1 MTLGRIYAVTLAGVV
16 CAGIAL
22 AQGGNGVPKGR
33 VVTVR
38 MLDKSATEYL
48 FEPAQVTVNPGD
60 IVRFVQTGNMPHNV
74 EFRDVPDNAALGDGK
89 TGPYLTAPNQTYDV
103 AIDERLP
110 KGTYGFVCVPH
121 EPMGMKGT
129 IIVVAAK

>member
-1 MTLGRIYAVTLAGVV
+1 MTLGRIYGVTLAGVV
-16 CAGIAL
+16 CAGLAL
-22 AQGGNGVPKGR
+22 AQSSSGAPKGR
-33 VVTVR
+33 VVTVK
-38 MLDKSATEYL
+38 MLDKSATEFV

-60 IVRFVQTGNMPHNV
+60 VVRFVQTGIMPHNV
-74 EFRDVPDNAALGDGK
+74 EFRDVPDNAALGDAK

-121 EPMGMKGT
+121 ESLGMKGS